1 MHLRLV
7 ASHAEATPD
16 LNGIRLR
23 TLRDAVEALIA
34 WIDQRDAVRREPI
47 DPALDCVLQRLER
60 RLADIVVVAST
71 PGPSLTTFQQA
82 RSELLLVALEH
93 QTYVDGRTDDL
104 DSATGHTVTTMLA
117 LILAEVDRCPRWLRE
132 VNSMRHHER
141 IDRLRP

>member
-23 TLRDAVEALIA
+23 TLRDAVETLIA
-34 WIDQRDAVRREPI
+34 WIDQSDAVRREPI
-47 DPALDCVLQRLER
+47 DPVLACLLRRLEH
-60 RLADIVVVAST
+60 RLADVVVVASAL
-71 PGPSLTTFQQA
+71 GPSLATFQKA

-93 QTYVDGRTDDL
+93 QTCVNGVAGDL
-104 DSATGHTVTTMLA
+104 DSATSHTVTTMLA

-132 VNSMRHHER
+132 VKLDATSQH